1 MTDDNFLTKV
11 VIDVCYRTFYIFS
24 SDGDK
29 KVLECE
35 DSDQFMNVLEVVN
48 LAKEFDSEV
57 QVIYCDPITTPAGV
71 V

>member
-11 VIDVCYRTFYIFS
+11 VIDICYRTFYIFS

-29 KVLECE
+29 KIIDCE

-48 LAKEFDSEV
+48 LAQEFDSEV